1 MASLLTGATQQFTAT
16 AEMSDGSTSTT
27 GFNWSVEGGGAVS
40 VSGLYTA
47 PSTSQETPATITAT
61 KSSKKGTATVVKV
74 IDPATIESRGPL
86 TGKIGGNS
94 TAFTTMFTATNSTYS
109 DYNFVITPT
118 SAGTIS
124 GSGVF
129 TLSNNA
135 SGTVTVKATHKTQ
148 TSVTATTS
156 FTDVVAKASVQTK
169 GPITTAYIGGD
180 VIAMSTLFTFTNSV
194 PDDYNISVSPV
205 ANGTYGNGNI
215 TLANTASGSTVVTVS
230 HKNQSNAADSCTIS
244 NVTPKATLSAKTVTG
259 KIGGGT
265 VTFAEMFTS
274 NNTAANFNYVVT
286 PSATATINTTTG
298 LLTLSD
304 NASDNYTVKA
314 THKVQTSVTATANI
328 TGVAPK
334 ATITAKTVGAKVGGD
349 VVPFADMFTSNNAAT
364 SFNYVVT
371 PVDAGTVDSS
381 GNFTLSDDPGD
392 EAITVKATHKSQVS
406 VTATCTI
413 VATPKLVGL
422 VVQGV
427 TNAVAVGDINLPSVT
442 DTMTITDPAQPGVF
456 RIDTVFQGALLGTIV
471 YDLAGSE
478 VSKVESVVI
487 SADLVTIK
495 LNEPLFSDDTSI
507 TLRTDPGSTVFRTY
521 LLYSGE

>member
-129 TLSNNA
+129 TLSDNA
-135 SGTVTVKATHKTQ
+135 SG
-148 TSVTATTS
+148 
-156 FTDVVAKASVQTK
+156 
-169 GPITTAYIGGD
+169 
-180 VIAMSTLFTFTNSV
+180 
-194 PDDYNISVSPV
+194 
-205 ANGTYGNGNI
+205 
-215 TLANTASGSTVVTVS
+215 
-230 HKNQSNAADSCTIS
+230 
-244 NVTPKATLSAKTVTG
+244 
-259 KIGGGT
+259 
-265 VTFAEMFTS
+265 
-274 NNTAANFNYVVT
+274 
-286 PSATATINTTTG
+286 
-298 LLTLSD
+298 
-304 NASDNYTVKA
+304 NYTVKA
-314 THKVQTSVTATANI
+314 THKVQTLVTATANI
-328 TGVAPK
+328 TSVAPK
-334 ATITAKTVGAKVGGD
+334 ATITAKTVGDKVGGD

-364 SFNYVVT
+364 NFNYVVT